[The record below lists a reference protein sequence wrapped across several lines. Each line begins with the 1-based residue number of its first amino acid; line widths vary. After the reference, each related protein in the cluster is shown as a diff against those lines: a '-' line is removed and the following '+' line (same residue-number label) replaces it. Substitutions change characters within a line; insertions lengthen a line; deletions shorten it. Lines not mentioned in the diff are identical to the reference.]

1 MTFSDCF
8 PDGFTC
14 NNGDC
19 IELSRKCDSLIDCSD
34 GSDEDDCEF
43 LVASKNYVRDF
54 LPEPLESGDKVQVRR
69 LKPNIYRV
77 VKLNFAQ
84 EIEVFCMLFERVPSV
99 NLRHLS
105 KSILN
110 T

>member
-77 VKLNFAQ
+77 VKLNFSQ
-84 EIEVFCMLFERVPSV
+84 EI
-99 NLRHLS
+99 
-105 KSILN
+105 
-110 T
+110 